1 MNEMFFEEQQREELR
16 DVDKEIR
23 RRKIIHGEICP
34 YCLQKPEL
42 VNTTRIYGELTNVEY
57 GMFYYCHDCQAWVG
71 VHKKDNTPLG
81 RLANKEL
88 RALKREAHMY
98 FDKIWEPLVTPS
110 FNKGKARTWAYD
122 WLSEKMGIRRDE
134 THIGMFDEDQCRNVI
149 YYSQQMLINGPEN
162 RRGDNTDI

>member
-16 DVDKEIR
+16 EVNKEIR
-23 RRKIIHGEICP
+23 RRKIIHGELCP
-34 YCLQKPEL
+34 YCYQKPVFIDSSAVYPE
-42 VNTTRIYGELTNVEY
+42 GKSY
-57 GMFYYCHDCQAWVG
+57 GMIYYCDACQAWVG
-71 VHKKDNTPLG
+71 THKKDNTPLG

-110 FNKGKARTWAYD
+110 FTKGTARTWAYD
-122 WLSEKMGIRRDE
+122 WLSEVMGTPRNE

-149 YYSQQMLINGPEN
+149 YHSQQKLLNGPEN
-162 RRGDNTDI
+162 R